1 MNVVMLIGGSIATLG
16 VLTICY
22 GLWTAM
28 MGVTRTGRLPAG
40 SREIQVRG
48 MAITVFGIG
57 VMTLSAGLLVTD
69 VLGRIGL
76 RTRSCNVFL
85 RRQVNWHT
93 IDASDLLQLD
103 RVDAPPSDAEGKYA
117 YKRGLRRTTRIAAA
131 T

>member
-69 VLGRIGL
+69 VLGALVCAQG
-76 RTRSCNVFL
+76 
-85 RRQVNWHT
+85 
-93 IDASDLLQLD
+93 
-103 RVDAPPSDAEGKYA
+103 
-117 YKRGLRRTTRIAAA
+117 AAMFFFA
-131 T
+131 GRLTGTP